1 MLKTIL
7 LSLRKLAFLYFF
19 FISEGDF
26 QLALEVSLNQTS
38 IGILESEYLGI
49 E

>member
-1 MLKTIL
+1 MKTIL
-7 LSLRKLAFLYFF
+7 LSLRKLAFLYFSLT
-19 FISEGDF
+19 SEGDF
-26 QLALEVSLNQTS
+26 QKAFEVSLNQTS